1 MNNLQVGQLA
11 LVVGF
16 DTTPHNVGKIVSL
29 VEHRN
34 HVRFDDGEVWFDIW
48 IVEGDDL
55 VTLDGI
61 PANQLIARARFLK
74 PLDDK
79 QKQDAR
85 ELEAERHG

>member
-1 MNNLQVGQLA
+1 MNIEEVRKGNTMTTVNNLSIEQMR
-11 LVVGF
+11 
-16 DTTPHNVGKIVSL
+16 
-29 VEHRN
+29 E
-34 HVRFDDGEVWFDIW
+34 
-48 IVEGDDL
+48 IVEGGDL